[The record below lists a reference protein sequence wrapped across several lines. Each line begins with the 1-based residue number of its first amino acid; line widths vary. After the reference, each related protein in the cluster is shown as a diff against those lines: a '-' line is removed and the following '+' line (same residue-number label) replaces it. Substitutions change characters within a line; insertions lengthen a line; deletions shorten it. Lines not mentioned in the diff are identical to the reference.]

1 MEEYSHRVGLSMS
14 SLQFS
19 FDGEIVSPLE
29 TPDNLEMEDGE
40 CLDAIV
46 LQEIVID

>member
-1 MEEYSHRVGLSMS
+1 MS

-19 FDGEIVSPLE
+19 FDGEVVSPLE

-40 CLDAIV
+40 CLDANIV
-46 LQEIVID
+46 QEIVIN